1 MLYSDPV
8 SSNFTFGQDCNTL
21 LPSFK
26 IWSLLVSVCLVITV
40 PFNMNPPRKVIHMF
54 VFCLG
59 KNTFLKKDL
68 CIIHNFMNKILCEDF
83 GNFKIASVSLID
95 NSSSI

>member
-1 MLYSDPV
+1 MF
-8 SSNFTFGQDCNTL
+8 SNHSAIQYESPKEGHL
-21 LPSFK
+21 H
-26 IWSLLVSVCLVITV
+26 VC
-40 PFNMNPPRKVIHMF
+40 
-54 VFCLG
+54 
-59 KNTFLKKDL
+59 FLFRQKYFFKKDL